1 MEKDELLELLKDNL
15 KVETYVHHRL
25 ATYSGGAFYDVAI
38 SLVFDGEEV
47 SSSEFTIEAT
57 T

>member
-1 MEKDELLELLKDNL
+1 MEKEELLELLKDNL